1 VPQQGPICSA
11 WRAANAGVPGGWRR
25 TDGMQR
31 LVIGATLTILG
42 VLILLFAPAPGE
54 AVGCDGGCHNYGSTS
69 LTGLIHWPPGWYTLF
84 LPMSIIGV
92 ALVVT
97 GIVLL
102 IKHRRSGGSPGTA
115 R

>member
-1 VPQQGPICSA
+1 M
-11 WRAANAGVPGGWRR
+11 RR
-25 TDGMQR
+25 R
-31 LVIGATLTILG
+31 VIGATLTVLG

-54 AVGCDGGCHNYGSTS
+54 AVGCAASTGGCRNYGSTS
-69 LTGLIHWPPGWYTLF
+69 LTGLIHWPPGWYNLS
-84 LPMSIIGV
+84 LPMLIIGV

-102 IKHRRSGGSPGTA
+102 IKAKGSRGSPSTA